1 MITDKLY
8 NARIYQGLDER
19 IARGLAFLQKIAKS
33 DPEIGVHEIDGK
45 KLYAVVSEYTTK
57 PVDNTQWE
65 AHGKYIDIQY
75 VCKGRERI
83 GYANIHSL
91 SNTKEYDADNDVARY
106 SGEGDFITVDE
117 GSFMILF
124 PEDAHMPGRNAEK
137 ESGVVKIV
145 VKVMTE

>member
-8 NARIYQGLDER
+8 NARIYQGIDER

-45 KLYAVVSEYTTK
+45 KLYAVISEYTTK

-75 VCKGRERI
+75 VCKCERI

-91 SNTKEYDADNDVARY
+91 VIQKNTTPTTTLPVF
-106 SGEGDFITVDE
+106 GEGDFITVDE
-117 GSFMILF
+117 GSFRFF
-124 PEDAHMPGRNAEK
+124 PESHMPEGMPKKKA
-137 ESGVVKIV
+137 VL
-145 VKVMTE
+145 